1 VGPWR
6 QGRRY
11 NLEEDELPS
20 ELSICSIYIYIHGY
34 VGHQRISCFCTHTHR
49 THTTCTCILG
59 LNEETMSAICDVVAK
74 IHPLP
79 LPLSLSHSLPYSL
92 SNTSLPFAKFVVLR
106 SGFAQR
112 IYAAYFRDTVML
124 YPSPLPPISLLFS
137 TPLTCSWRFRFNFNS
152 VSLQWGGWG
161 GFGLAS

>member
-1 VGPWR
+1 M
-6 QGRRY
+6 Q
-11 NLEEDELPS
+11 
-20 ELSICSIYIYIHGY
+20 YIYLYSWLCGSPANLLLLH
-34 VGHQRISCFCTHTHR
+34 THTHR

-79 LPLSLSHSLPYSL
+79 LPLSLSHALPYSL

-124 YPSPLPPISLLFS
+124 YPCTFPHISLLFS

-161 GFGLAS
+161 VLGWPVDWLGGCCFQTSSAV